1 MEPKRVVVTGMG
13 VVTSLGLTVE
23 DFWTNL
29 KAGKNGI
36 SAITRFDAS
45 GYATRFAGEIRDLE
59 VEQFLDRKEARRMD
73 RFTQLAMIA
82 AQGAVN
88 DSGIRWDQVD
98 REQYGVVVGS
108 GIGGMQVFEKE
119 CRVLFEKGPDR
130 ISPFFIPMPYTVLA
144 IACLWLSLKKRN
156 VGSGVI

>member
-13 VVTSLGLTVE
+13 VVTSLGLTLD

-29 KAGKNGI
+29 KAGKSGI
-36 SAITRFDAS
+36 SAITHFDAS

-59 VEQFLDRKEARRMD
+59 VERFLDRKEARRMD

-88 DSGIRWDQVD
+88 PASAASRPYSKTRPPCWNGARAA
-98 REQYGVVVGS
+98 S
-108 GIGGMQVFEKE
+108 A
-119 CRVLFEKGPDR
+119 P
-130 ISPFFIPMPYTVLA
+130 SP
-144 IACLWLSLKKRN
+144 SRR
-156 VGSGVI
+156 